1 MKDPFKEYLMKNP
14 YKEYIDHRGVRKF
27 GATILTVTQNY
38 EDLVGRGDKP
48 IPAFREWASRLKQ
61 GERLPRGRYFNG
73 PKKKA

>member
-1 MKDPFKEYLMKNP
+1 MKDPLE
-14 YKEYIDHRGVRKF
+14 EYIDLHPVRKF

-38 EDLVGRGDKP
+38 DDLVGRGGY
-48 IPAFREWASRLKQ
+48 AFREWANRLKQ